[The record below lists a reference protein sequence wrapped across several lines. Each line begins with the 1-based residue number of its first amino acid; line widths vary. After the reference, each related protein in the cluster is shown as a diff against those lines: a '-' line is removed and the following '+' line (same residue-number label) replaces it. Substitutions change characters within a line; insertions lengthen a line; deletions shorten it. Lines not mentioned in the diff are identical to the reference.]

1 MREDLKYNSHMGL
14 FNKLNTLSAIDRLA
28 EEKIYEQVSQ
38 EIKLGKR
45 SEGVWTKAMA
55 KSEGDINKAESLYIE
70 LRVQSIKDELISNS
84 QHNTNASRKTKDE
97 GLDDLK
103 QDAEKWLK
111 QKKFE
116 KDYRR
121 PSGSVTTSAIVFC
134 ILGLIILLSFIY
146 YEFIQ

>member
-1 MREDLKYNSHMGL
+1 MGL

-55 KSEGDINKAESLYIE
+55 KSEGDINKAESLYLE

-84 QHNTNASRKTKDE
+84 QYNKSSSKQAKAE
-97 GLDDLK
+97 GLDELI
-103 QDAEKWLK
+103 QDDEKLLQ

-116 KDYRR
+116 KDFRK
-121 PSGSVTTSAIVFC
+121 PSGISFGPIFFYLFGVM
-134 ILGLIILLSFIY
+134 ILLGVLSSVF
-146 YEFIQ
+146 Q